1 MAPCLLLEFSGVVS
15 FPDAQVPVHPSA
27 IAMYLVYVLSV
38 GMMGS
43 LESHEAEHAR
53 EMRALTRLIQQLC
66 VNTADNSEDRA
77 GCFPELTERR

>member
-1 MAPCLLLEFSGVVS
+1 MANGMNGGLPPWARFISLVGV
-15 FPDAQVPVHPSA
+15 PSA

-38 GMMGS
+38 GIAAS

-53 EMRALTRLIQQLC
+53 EMRALTRVIQQRC